1 MDKPK
6 MTPEEAYKKLQEA
19 LKNGQAGLDALP
31 EEVKTLAMGPA
42 ADSVKD
48 VGTRSGTDEGM
59 KVLGD
64 FPKELQALEAF
75 DKPRQVIQ
83 PAATEALEV
92 FDKPRKVAVDLLKS
106 LEDSIKTT
114 DENDLEK
121 MKSIVEGEMRL
132 RSKM

>member
-19 LKNGQAGLDALP
+19 LKKGQAGLDALP
-31 EEVKTLAMGPA
+31 PEVKELAMGPA
-42 ADSVKD
+42 AESVKD
-48 VGTRSGTDEGM
+48 VDSM
-59 KVLGD
+59 KVLED
-64 FPKELQALEAF
+64 FPKELKALEAL

-83 PAATEALEV
+83 PAATEAV
-92 FDKPRKVAVDLLKS
+92 QAFDKPRQMGVDLLKS
-106 LEDSIKTT
+106 LQDSIKTT
-114 DENDLEK
+114 DANDLEK